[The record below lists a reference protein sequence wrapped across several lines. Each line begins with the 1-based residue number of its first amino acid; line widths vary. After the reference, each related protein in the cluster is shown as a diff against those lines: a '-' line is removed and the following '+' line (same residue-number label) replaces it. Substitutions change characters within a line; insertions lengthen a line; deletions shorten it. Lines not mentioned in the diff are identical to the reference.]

1 MPVIITLRAIPTQLP
16 MKPTFTH
23 EQFISPFTW
32 RYGSAEMRAL
42 WSEVH
47 KRRTWR
53 RIWLALARAQ
63 MRTGLVKAEQVADLE
78 AHVEA
83 IDFTRAEEIEARIHH
98 DLMAEVQTY
107 AEQCTLGGGIIHLGA
122 TSMDI
127 EDNADALRLRA
138 SLDLILDRMHL
149 LLETLSEQIERLA
162 DQPTMAFTHLQ
173 PAEPTTMGYR
183 LSLYAQDLLEDDL
196 MLRQLHASI
205 RGKGFKGAVG
215 TSASYAELLDGT
227 GITPAQLETWVMEAL
242 DLPAYPIA
250 GQTYTRKQDWQV
262 LTALSGLA
270 GSLYKF
276 AFDLRVLQSP
286 VIGEWGEPFGAQQ
299 VGSSAM
305 PFKRNPINAEKIDS
319 LGRLIAALVEVAWNN
334 HAHSLLERT
343 LDDSANRRE
352 ILPVAFLAADEMLKV
367 AQRIV
372 ADLRIDTEAAARNLE
387 RYGVFAAIER
397 ILMRAAKAGADRQQ
411 LHEHLREQ
419 SMAAW
424 HAISQG
430 HANPLADLLAR
441 SEMLSAYLSPEE
453 IRALLDASTYVG
465 DAPERA
471 RQFAQLILDHLKEER
486 NAARTPQRL

>member
-1 MPVIITLRAIPTQLP
+1 MTS
-16 MKPTFTH
+16 TFSY

-32 RYGSAEMRAL
+32 RYGSAEMRAI

-53 RIWLALARAQ
+53 HIWVELARAQ
-63 MRTGLVKAEQVADLE
+63 MRVGLVTADQVADLE
-78 AHVEA
+78 RHVND
-83 IDFTRAEEIEARIHH
+83 IDMARAEEIEARIHH
-98 DLMAEVQTY
+98 DLMAEVHTY
-107 AEQCTLGGGIIHLGA
+107 AEQCPIGGGVIHLGA

-127 EDNADALRLRA
+127 EDNADALRIRD
-138 SLDLILDRMHL
+138 SLDLILDRMRS

-162 DQPTMAFTHLQ
+162 DRPTMAFTHIQ

-183 LSLYAQDLLEDDL
+183 LALYAQDLLEDDL
-196 MLRQLHASI
+196 MLRQLRENI
-205 RGKGFKGAVG
+205 RGKGLKGAVG

-227 GITPAQLETWVMEAL
+227 DVAPAQLEAWVMEAL

-262 LTALSGLA
+262 LTALAGLA

-276 AFDLRVLQSP
+276 AFDLRLLQSP
-286 VIGEWGEPFGAQQ
+286 VIGEWGEPFGSHQ

-305 PFKRNPINAEKIDS
+305 PFKRNPINAEKLDS
-319 LGRLIAALVEVAWNN
+319 LGRLIASLVEVAWNN

-352 ILPVAFLAADEMLKV
+352 ILPIAFLAADEMLKV
-367 AQRIV
+367 AQRIL
-372 ADLRIDTEAAARNLE
+372 ANLRIDDEAASRNFE

-397 ILMRAAKAGADRQQ
+397 ILMQAAKAGADRQQ

-424 HAISQG
+424 QAISQG
-430 HANPLADLLAR
+430 KANPLADLLTN
-441 SEMLSAYLSPEE
+441 SEILTAYLAPEK

-471 RQFAQLILDHLKEER
+471 RQFAQLILDHLKENH
-486 NAARTPQRL
+486 NAPRTPERL